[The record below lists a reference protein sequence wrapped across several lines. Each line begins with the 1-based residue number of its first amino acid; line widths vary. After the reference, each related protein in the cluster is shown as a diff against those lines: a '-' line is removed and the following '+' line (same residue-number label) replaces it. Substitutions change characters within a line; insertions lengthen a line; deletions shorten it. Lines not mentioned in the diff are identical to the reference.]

1 MVDVV
6 VSVDYR
12 CLMLQVGRLAIN
24 SSNIEYG
31 FIVSISSWRLRP
43 RSGPRR
49 SMSDSPP
56 LKEIM

>member
-1 MVDVV
+1 
-6 VSVDYR
+6 
-12 CLMLQVGRLAIN
+12 MLQVGRLAIN

-49 SMSDSPP
+49 SMLDSPP